1 MMTRWAIIL
10 LSCAVLPF
18 AALADGVP
26 YTLNPG
32 DVIKVSAFDDVRLD
46 RELVVL
52 PDGTVSYPVVGEIQA
67 TGMTVN
73 ELQAVITKGLIAKGF
88 LNDAAV
94 VDASVTRTAGYT
106 LYVIGQVQRPGAF
119 TTLANIDVMQA
130 LSLAGGLT
138 PFASKSGIKVLR
150 VENGKQ
156 TVVPFDYGD
165 VEDGENLGSN
175 VFLRPGDTVVV
186 PD

>member
-1 MMTRWAIIL
+1 MNTRWPIVLASWVL
-10 LSCAVLPF
+10 LPF
-18 AALADGVP
+18 SAYADGAP

-32 DVIKVSAFDDVRLD
+32 DVVKVSAFDDVRLD

-52 PDGTVSYPVVGEIQA
+52 PDGTVSYPVVGEIHA

-73 ELQAVITKGLIAKGF
+73 ELQDVITKALIKKGF
-88 LNDAAV
+88 LNDGAV
-94 VDASVTRTAGYT
+94 VDASVTQTRGYT
-106 LYVIGQVQRPGAF
+106 LYVIGQVQQPGAF
-119 TTLANIDVMQA
+119 TTMANIDVMQA

-150 VENGKQ
+150 IENGKQ
-156 TVVPFDYGD
+156 IVVPFDYGD
-165 VEDGENLGSN
+165 VEDGENLESN
-175 VFLRPGDTVVV
+175 VMLRPGDTVVV

>member
-1 MMTRWAIIL
+1 MNNRWPIIL
-10 LSCAVLPF
+10 LSCVVLPVPAF
-18 AALADGVP
+18 ADGVP

-32 DVIKVSAFDDVRLD
+32 DVVKVSAFDDVRLD

-67 TGMTVN
+67 SGLTVT
-73 ELQAVITKGLIAKGF
+73 ELKDVITKELIAEGF
-88 LNDAAV
+88 LNDGAV
-94 VDASVTRTAGYT
+94 IDASVTQTRGYT
-106 LYVIGQVQRPGAF
+106 LYVIGQVQQPGAF
-119 TTLANIDVMQA
+119 TTMANIDVMQA

-150 VENGKQ
+150 IENGKQ
-156 TVVPFDYGD
+156 SVVPFDYGD
-165 VEDGENLGSN
+165 VEDGENLESN
-175 VFLRPGDTVVV
+175 FTLRPGDTVVV